1 MNIDR
6 LLRSPF
12 VKYAIVG
19 GVGTALHFG
28 SLIVLVELAG
38 MRAVAASGAGFVLV
52 VAVSYFLNRHW
63 TFASDSADS
72 TLGSFAK
79 YAAVSTSGLLL
90 NTAVM
95 YAVVDFLGG
104 PYLFGQAAVTLLVPI
119 SNYYFNRTWTFKEQ
133 ASATPARE
141 GGD

>member
-6 LLRSPF
+6 LLRLPF

-19 GVGTALHFG
+19 GFGTALHFG
-28 SLIVLVELAG
+28 ALILLVELAG
-38 MRAVAASGAGFVLV
+38 MRAVAASAIGFVLV
-52 VAVSYFLNRHW
+52 VVVSYFLNRHW
-63 TFASDSADS
+63 TFASASADS
-72 TLGSFAK
+72 ALGSFAK

-95 YAVVDFLGG
+95 YAVVDLLGG
-104 PYLFGQAAVTLLVPI
+104 PYLLGQAAVTLLVPV
-119 SNYYFNRTWTFKEQ
+119 SNYYFNRTWTFKP
-133 ASATPARE
+133 ASTAHVRE